1 MINAR
6 QFLDSVELFSAFSTE
21 SDYGKEIITY
31 ISEGIF
37 PANVE
42 ILSGTRALYYQQEG
56 NAYPI
61 IIKIR
66 KVDFE
71 IKKIVYNKSTI
82 TPRSIVTTD
91 AFGKS
96 NFRGEYLIITGS
108 YLTTNVDIVA
118 TATTSMITTT
128 SQL

>member
-21 SDYGKEIITY
+21 SDYGKEVITY

-37 PANVE
+37 PASVE
-42 ILSGTRALYYQQEG
+42 ILSGTRDLYYQQEG
-56 NAYPI
+56 NAYPV

-96 NFRGEYLIITGS
+96 NFRGEFQVITGS
-108 YLTTNVDIVA
+108 FLMSSDIIE
-118 TATTSMITTT
+118 TPTSIAPTTT
-128 SQL
+128 QL

>member
-21 SDYGKEIITY
+21 SDYGKEVITY

-91 AFGKS
+91 AFEKS
-96 NFRGEYLIITGS
+96 NFRGEFQVITGS
-108 YLTTNVDIVA
+108 FLMSSDIIE
-118 TATTSMITTT
+118 TITTVAPT
-128 SQL
+128 TTQS